1 MERHLIASR
10 RGRPGNDP
18 IFALAKAAA
27 DRKAAGHDVT
37 NGTLGVLMD
46 DEGKLVVLETVLRA
60 LREAKPEELAA
71 YAPIAGHGAFLA
83 AVEAEVT
90 RGAPEL
96 AARAVSVA
104 TAGGTGALRHAIAT
118 LVDDGE
124 TFLTTSFYWSPYQ
137 TIATEHGRKLETFAM
152 FDREGVFDV
161 AALDRA
167 LGALVAKQGRA
178 MVLLNDPCHNPTGY
192 SMSDADWRA
201 VAAVIGKH
209 GANAPV
215 SLVLDI
221 AYAAFV
227 EGSLARPIAA
237 LSSIADRALIGFC
250 WSASKT
256 FLAYG
261 QRVGALVV
269 VPPDAADG
277 PDLAASLAF
286 SCRGVWSNC
295 NHAGMAAIAR
305 LLGSPSDKAAVDGE
319 RRVASNLLA
328 ARVAAWNAAARP
340 LGLRYPRY
348 EGGFFVTV
356 ESSDPKAHAAALR
369 ERDAFV
375 VPLQTSLRVALCS
388 VATRHVAPLAEAIA
402 AVVGR

>member
-1 MERHLIASR
+1 MEKHLIPSR

-27 DRKAAGHDVT
+27 ERKAAGHDVI

-46 DEGKLVVLETVLRA
+46 DEGKLVVLQTVTRA
-60 LREAKPEELAA
+60 LREAKAEELAS
-71 YAPIAGHGAFLA
+71 YAPIAGAPAFLE
-83 AVEAEVT
+83 AVKAEVT
-90 RGAPEL
+90 AGAPAL
-96 AARAVSVA
+96 RARAIAVA
-104 TAGGTGALRHAIAT
+104 TAGGTGAIRHAIT
-118 LVDDGE
+118 TFVSDGE
-124 TFLTTSFYWSPYQ
+124 AFLTTSFYWSPYQ
-137 TIATEHGRKLETFAM
+137 TIAVEHGRKLETFAM
-152 FDREGVFDV
+152 FDAAGVFDV

-167 LGALVAKQGRA
+167 LGALIAQQGRA

-192 SMSDADWRA
+192 SMSDADWQRVCA
-201 VAAVIGKH
+201 VLAKH
-209 GANAPV
+209 GASAPV

-237 LSSIADRALIGFC
+237 LAAIADRVLIGFC

-261 QRVGALVV
+261 QRVGALIVI
-269 VPPDAADG
+269 PPDAADG
-277 PDLAASLAF
+277 ADLEASLAF

-295 NHAGMAAIAR
+295 NHAGMAAFAR
-305 LLGSPSDKAAVDGE
+305 LLVDPAQRGSVDAE
-319 RRVASNLLA
+319 RRGASDLLA
-328 ARVAAWNAAARP
+328 LRVAAWNEAARP
-340 LGLRYPRY
+340 LGLRFPRY

-356 ESSDPKAHAAALR
+356 ESADPKAHAAALR

-388 VATRHVAPLAEAIA
+388 VGTRHVAPLAKAIA
-402 AVVGR
+402 HVVGG